1 MSAKSLEFIQRATN
15 WSDWKVSCV
24 ESVYVPHWA
33 SLWSSLVILGKKSEN
48 MNISDVT
55 ALTDQWLNEC
65 KINKRRGSRTYGTAR
80 GWRRPRPS
88 GWGTRKPR
96 RTARW
101 CASLLFVWF
110 SSSPD
115 ASSGAIYPTELPP
128 TLTASSIDVTQS
140 PAGCARRRTFG
151 LTRPW
156 RQTGVI
162 KTNSSG
168 LPAARWRFSLSHG
181 GAGDTAPVGH

>member
-48 MNISDVT
+48 MNISDVM

-65 KINKRRGSRTYGTAR
+65 KINKRRGSRTYGMAR

-128 TLTASSIDVTQS
+128 HPHCLVDRRYTITCWLCTQKNLRTNTAME
-140 PAGCARRRTFG
+140 
-151 LTRPW
+151 
-156 RQTGVI
+156 
-162 KTNSSG
+162 TN
-168 LPAARWRFSLSHG
+168 RHY
-181 GAGDTAPVGH
+181 